1 MPGREPFEQEYVE
14 QENERL
20 LRLLALTAYRN
31 EQAELAEFAASPE
44 CVPPTPEQKQS
55 FMDFI
60 DKEIKEAQKRERK
73 QYFIMIAR
81 RAACIVVIL
90 GLALTT
96 TAYMANH
103 QRMGFIAKD
112 YDKYSDLQGSVDEL
126 QERPAGWESEYYP
139 TWMPEGFVLT
149 DTTATDETQTAYYR
163 KDKRTILF
171 IVFDRIVDYSTV
183 GLDTEGMEKRPF
195 VINNE
200 ECEIY
205 STSDSQQSTFS
216 FRQNDITIA
225 VLGDLS
231 PNDVVRIVENIHIPN

>member
-73 QYFIMIAR
+73 QYFIKIAR

-149 DTTATDETQTAYYR
+149 DSSSNKGVLYY
-163 KDKRTILF
+163 KKGNYIISFAIFENSNSHAIL
-171 IVFDRIVDYSTV
+171 
-183 GLDTEGMEKRPF
+183 GLDTEGMDKHSYI
-195 VINNE
+195 INDE
-200 ECEIY
+200 ECAIY
-205 STSDSQQSTFS
+205 STPDLQRSTFALQ
-216 FRQNDITIA
+216 RDDIAIA
-225 VLGDLS
+225 IFGDLS
-231 PNDVVRIVENIHIPN
+231 PNDIINIVKNIHGLN

>member
-73 QYFIMIAR
+73 QYFIKIAR
-81 RAACIVVIL
+81 RAACIVVFL

-103 QRMGFIAKD
+103 QRMGFITKD
-112 YDKYSDLQGSVDEL
+112 YDKYSDFQGSVDEL
-126 QERPAGWESEYYP
+126 QERPDGWESEYYP

-149 DTTATDETQTAYYR
+149 GITTTDETQTAYY
-163 KDKRTILF
+163 KKSDFSILF
-171 IVFDRIVDYSTV
+171 TIYKNVDDHITLIV
-183 GLDTEGMEKRPF
+183 DTEGMEKHHYM
-195 VINNE
+195 VNDEI
-200 ECEIY
+200 CDIY
-205 STSDSQQSTFS
+205 STADLKQSAFALQ
-216 FRQNDITIA
+216 RGNIA
-225 VLGDLS
+225 IAIAGDLS
-231 PNDVVRIVENIHIPN
+231 PNDVVYIVENIHDLS

>member
-1 MPGREPFEQEYVE
+1 MPGREYVE

-31 EQAELAEFAASPE
+31 EQADLAEFAASPE

-60 DKEIKEAQKRERK
+60 DRKIEEARKRKRK
-73 QYFIMIAR
+73 QYFIKVAR
-81 RAACIVVIL
+81 RAACIVFIAA
-90 GLALTT
+90 ALTT
-96 TAYMANH
+96 TAYMANK
-103 QRMGFIAKD
+103 QRMGFITKD
-112 YDKYSDLQGSVDEL
+112 HHNYSDLQGSVDEL
-126 QERPAGWESEYYP
+126 QDCPDGWESEYYP

-149 DTTATDETQTAYYR
+149 GTTATDETQTAYYR